1 MGSFVEFADIL
12 EKKIR
17 REVEREL
24 RTEPFS
30 REKSPFSSEK
40 VSLSSEFPSEF
51 DELPLGFAWI
61 LGQGPSL
68 KVQPQQERT
77 GHKAYG
83 VKVRPPTPH
92 CLNPEQKRAFDL
104 FSQLGTKL
112 CPAFRAGDLRRA
124 WRKAALATHPDHG
137 GTAEAF
143 RQAQAAN
150 QVLQSVLLAK
160 VTG

>member
-1 MGSFVEFADIL
+1 MGSFIEFAEIL

-17 REVEREL
+17 REVENEYS
-24 RTEPFS
+24 S
-30 REKSPFSSEK
+30 REKRESSSEK

-61 LGQGPSL
+61 LGQGPTL

-92 CLNPEQKRAFDL
+92 TLTDSQKCAFDL
-104 FSQLGTKL
+104 FSQLGTEIS
-112 CPAFRAGDLRRA
+112 PAFRAGDLRRA

-137 GTAEAF
+137 GSAESF
-143 RQAQAAN
+143 RQAQKAH

-160 VTG
+160 VNV